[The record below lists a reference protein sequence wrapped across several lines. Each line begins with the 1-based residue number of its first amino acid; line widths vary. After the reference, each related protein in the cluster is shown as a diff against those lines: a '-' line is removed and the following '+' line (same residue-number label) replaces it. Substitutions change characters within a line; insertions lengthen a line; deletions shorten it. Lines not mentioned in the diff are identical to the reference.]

1 MRKIIT
7 AIKEIEVSIPD
18 EKIESYLRNFRES
31 TIPNGDI
38 EDMFN
43 HIAWVYNF
51 ENDTFIDGIG
61 KVQIKYTN

>member
-1 MRKIIT
+1 MKKIIT

-43 HIAWVYNF
+43 HIAWVYNL